1 MGQIIL
7 PLYLYNF
14 IKLLRPIIRAEVIL
28 DRFGGVDGLVF
39 EGSVFILNI
48 LRCHAWVRWG
58 KDKNF
63 PLRRN
68 FSKICQAKPEKNRV
82 CKKAK
87 AARDKP
93 PKLRHYVFSQ
103 KEVRIFLKTST
114 FISTLFQKSFRLKN
128 IGRNLDYSTN
138 LQLDCSSKIARLM
151 D

>member
-82 CKKAK
+82 CKKSEGGEGR
-87 AARDKP
+87 AAGATT
-93 PKLRHYVFSQ
+93 L
-103 KEVRIFLKTST
+103 RIFLKAGSN
-114 FISTLFQKSFRLKN
+114 FSKN
-128 IGRNLDYSTN
+128 VHKVLGR
-138 LQLDCSSKIARLM
+138 
-151 D
+151 